1 MFEFDTGA
9 TIRLG
14 DAFELIKQVPDQ
26 SVDALISDPPYM
38 IGNYS
43 SGNIKFS
50 NRKDMNN
57 DIAGWDQGDL
67 DPTALAHEFKRVL
80 KPTGNLFIFTGSNLF
95 GKWHAL
101 LDPIF
106 DTFQYMAWHKTN
118 PTPSVRKSSFLNSL
132 ELIVCCWN
140 KGHTWNFFKQNEMHN
155 FIETPVCAGKE
166 RYKHPTQKPLKV
178 MDHIMVRATNPGDLV
193 LDPFMG
199 TASTGASALRLGR
212 RFLGFELDPAYYAIC
227 HSRLTTERMGQ
238 PPDGDPVPDLT
249 PPAPPDTDPST
260 APTPVPPSPEAPD
273 AAQP

>member
-1 MFEFDTGA
+1 MFHFTTGA
-9 TIRLG
+9 EIRLG
-14 DAFELIKQVPDQ
+14 DAFDLIKKVPDQ
-26 SVDALISDPPYM
+26 SIDALITDPPFM

-43 SGNIKFS
+43 TGNIKFTT
-50 NRKDMNN
+50 RKDMNN
-57 DIAGWDQGDL
+57 DIAKWDQGDL
-67 DPTALAHEFKRVL
+67 DPTALASEFKRVL

-106 DTFQYMAWHKTN
+106 DTFQYMCWHKTN
-118 PTPSVRKSSFLNSL
+118 PTPSVRKSSFLNSI

-166 RYKHPTQKPLKV
+166 RFRHPTQKPLRV
-178 MDHIMVRATNPGDLV
+178 MDHLMVRASNPGDLV

-212 RFLGFELDPAYYAIC
+212 RFLGFELDPGYFALA
-227 HSRLTTERMGQ
+227 HQRLTAERMGV
-238 PPDGDPVPDLT
+238 PPDGDKAPDAPLN
-249 PPAPPDTDPST
+249 PARDPDT
-260 APTPVPPSPEAPD
+260 APTPKEDPREAK
-273 AAQP
+273 